1 MISKITYT
9 RINLIYLLIFTLTK
23 NNYMRVF
30 CINSS
35 LAVLLSFESLYLFD
49 CKVMSIIK
57 KENEHL
63 YLCKYNKNF
72 FYFYDYLVHIAPLIY
87 LSYNNVY
94 LSISNIKL
102 IHLYLI
108 SISSCFLH
116 LFWGYIVSNGTY
128 KLEHIYIPG
137 SLYKLKDNIWNNLW
151 EITIFSHFLLPN
163 LIASNKMYDYIF
175 LRRYS

>member
-72 FYFYDYLVHIAPLIY
+72 FL
-87 LSYNNVY
+87 
-94 LSISNIKL
+94 
-102 IHLYLI
+102 
-108 SISSCFLH
+108 FL
-116 LFWGYIVSNGTY
+116 
-128 KLEHIYIPG
+128 
-137 SLYKLKDNIWNNLW
+137 
-151 EITIFSHFLLPN
+151 
-163 LIASNKMYDYIF
+163 
-175 LRRYS
+175 